1 MKYSVVLEKI
11 DDTVENFHTSK
22 KLLDSFLYDKD
33 ESFLNLVTDVQ
44 VSIDDDENYYL
55 SFELLE
61 TTKIEFLLNMF
72 REIPEQ
78 DRETII
84 TYCNVIAYDTLI
96 TENFNDALKQLKDMN
111 VHVYRKISGLFLNQY
126 IQTMEELIKEHS
138 LTFKSASVYTTEIL
152 KDLCEG

>member
-11 DDTVENFHTSK
+11 NNTVKNIQTSK
-22 KLLDSFLYDKD
+22 KLLDAFLSDKD
-33 ESFLNLVTDVQ
+33 ESFLKLASDVH
-44 VSIDDDENYYL
+44 VYSYDEKYSCL

-72 REIPEQ
+72 DEIPVQ

-111 VHVYRKISGLFLNQY
+111 VHVHRKISGLFLNQY
-126 IQTMEELIKEHS
+126 LQTMEELIKDYS

-152 KDLCEG
+152 KDLCKG